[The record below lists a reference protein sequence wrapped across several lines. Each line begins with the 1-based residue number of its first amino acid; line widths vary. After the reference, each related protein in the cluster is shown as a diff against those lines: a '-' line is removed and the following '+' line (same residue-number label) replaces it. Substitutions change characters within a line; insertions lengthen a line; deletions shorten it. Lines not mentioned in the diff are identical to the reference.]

1 MNAYSLETLAYEKI
15 AQARADVARLRLLR
29 AAEQSRRGNPRR
41 SFPNLLRAVRGLM
54 FARFGWFGG
63 HAPARPVPGAA
74 PAMGPSTDA
83 GAPRAGV
90 A

>member
-41 SFPNLLRAVRGLM
+41 SFPNLLCAVRGLM
-54 FARFGWFGG
+54 FARFGRFGG
-63 HAPARPVPGAA
+63 HAPARAA